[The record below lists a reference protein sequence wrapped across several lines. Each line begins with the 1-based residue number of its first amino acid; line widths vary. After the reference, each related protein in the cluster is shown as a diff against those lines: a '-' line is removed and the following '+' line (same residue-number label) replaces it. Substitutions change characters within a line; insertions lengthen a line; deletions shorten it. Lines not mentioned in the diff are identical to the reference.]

1 MFVGATLFKSR
12 RRERGRAEIEKV
24 AEEVVA

>member
-12 RRERGRAEIEKV
+12 RRERGRAGIDKV
-24 AEEVVA
+24 AEEASA